1 MPAMKSALVI
11 ALLAAAAA
19 LPAAAQTAAPPPAPA
34 SAPEAGLRSEPR
46 VQRTVVED
54 DGVRI
59 EELKVRG
66 RTQSIVVRSKQG
78 PGGRYEV
85 LSEAGR
91 EGAGKEG
98 AGRRVWNVLDF

>member
-1 MPAMKSALVI
+1 MKPALAAL

-19 LPAAAQTAAPPPAPA
+19 PVCAQPAPA
-34 SAPEAGLRSEPR
+34 SDAAPASRAEPR

-54 DGVRI
+54 DGARI

-66 RTQSIVVRSKQG
+66 QTQRIVVHSKQG

-85 LSEAGR
+85 LPDAGR
-91 EGAGKEG
+91 EGAGQAT
-98 AGRRVWNVLDF
+98 AGRRVWNVLAF

>member
-1 MPAMKSALVI
+1 MPAMKPVLAAL
-11 ALLAAAAA
+11 ALLAATAA
-19 LPAAAQTAAPPPAPA
+19 PVCAQTAPQPAPA
-34 SAPEAGLRSEPR
+34 PEAAAPSRAEPR

-66 RTQSIVVRSKQG
+66 QTQRIVVQSKQG

-85 LSEAGR
+85 LPETGR

-98 AGRRVWNVLDF
+98 AGRRVWNVLAF

>member
-1 MPAMKSALVI
+1 MKPALAAL

-19 LPAAAQTAAPPPAPA
+19 PAYGQTAPRPAPA
-34 SAPEAGLRSEPR
+34 PDAAPAGPASRAEPR
-46 VQRTVVED
+46 VQHTVIED
-54 DGVRI
+54 DGARI

-66 RTQSIVVRSKQG
+66 QTQRIVVQSKQG

-85 LSEAGR
+85 LPDTGR

-98 AGRRVWNVLDF
+98 AGRRVWNVLSF